1 MRELTDKDF
10 DIINSVVMGTTKAHK
25 LKDVVPQQENP
36 FLFSLYVPV
45 SNDQMKVVTA
55 ANEIFHGLGVLP
67 ADRTMKMGE
76 GADYC
81 AVFVAAEGDYYV
93 LRFNHP
99 KAMSFKKGDEEYQFT
114 LKAIFDAQEEEAL
127 AEEAEMKELVEGIKA
142 GRLKSK
148 SSDGYLVLK
157 AEFYDAIESGRH
169 PVEYR
174 DFTEYNLKRTIGIKT
189 VRFNRG
195 YVKNAP
201 QMKWEVKKIVLLDD
215 DDNACDPFNVPD
227 DFWPSTIAIHL
238 GTRLG

>member
-45 SNDQMKVVTA
+45 SNGQMKVVTA

-76 GADYC
+76 GEDYC
-81 AVFVAAEGDYYV
+81 AVFVAADGDYYV
-93 LRFNHP
+93 LLFNHP

-114 LKAIFDAQEEEAL
+114 LKYDNERQEEEGI
-127 AEEAEMKELVEGIKA
+127 AEEAEMKELVAGIKA
-142 GRLKSK
+142 GKLKSK
-148 SSDGYLVLK
+148 SADGYLVLK
-157 AEFYDAIESGRH
+157 AEFYDAIESGEKK
-169 PVEYR
+169 VEYR
-174 DFTEYNLKRTIGIKT
+174 DFTKYNLKRTIGIKT

-201 QMKWEVKKIVLLDD
+201 QMRWEVKKIVLLDD

-238 GTRLG
+238 GKRIA